1 MFMNPLIAVL
11 RIYFG
16 SFIGFRIVE
25 KDFAVTFDIM
35 QKCTAMCHDGIF
47 LLSSLRHK

>member
-1 MFMNPLIAVL
+1 MNPLIAVL

-16 SFIGFRIVE
+16 SFTGLE
-25 KDFAVTFDIM
+25 KSRKKDLVVTFHTM

-47 LLSSLRHK
+47 LLTSLRHR